1 MSFQFPLREQQYN
14 ACMFRN
20 FRRIWPAAVLVVG
33 IYFIPSIHERL
44 ARRVDDLRTQVKYF
58 FQPTGPG
65 CFHPDPAGRFC
76 QNLLETS
83 FTVY

>member
-20 FRRIWPAAVLVVG
+20 FRRIWLAAVLVVG

-44 ARRVDDLRTQVKYF
+44 ARRVDDLHTQVKYF
-58 FQPTGPG
+58 FSP
-65 CFHPDPAGRFC
+65 PDQAVFIPAQQAGFVK
-76 QNLLETS
+76 T
-83 FTVY
+83 F